1 MEKLKVGL
9 IQMKTHEDA
18 EKNLHR
24 ASEMVCRAAKSGA
37 EIVCLPELFGTRY
50 FPASRNSTVKPER
63 IPGPSSDMLSAAAR
77 ENRVVLVGGSL
88 FESAGGRR
96 YNTSLIFDAKGRLIG
111 KYRKVHV
118 PQDPYFYEKNYFSP
132 GNRYTVVKTEKCRI
146 GVLICFDQWYSE
158 AARINRLMGADI
170 LFYPTAIG
178 TVRGIE
184 QTEGSWKDAWTAV
197 QRGHAIANS
206 LIVACANR
214 TGREGDMNFWGGSF
228 VCDQFGNFIARGGR
242 GEEALIAE
250 CDPGLGRNIEKGWG
264 FLRNRM
270 PSTYGR
276 LVR

>member
-1 MEKLKVGL
+1 MEKLTVGL
-9 IQMKTHEDA
+9 VQMKMHEDA
-18 EKNLHR
+18 ERNLLK
-24 ASEMVCRAAKSGA
+24 ASEMVGKAAGSGA
-37 EIVCLPELFGTRY
+37 EVVCLPELFSTKY
-50 FPASRNSTVKPER
+50 FPASREGDVKPER
-63 IPGPSSDMLSAAAR
+63 IPGRSSELLSATAR

-88 FESAGGRR
+88 FEAAGGRC
-96 YNTSLIFDAKGRLIG
+96 YNTSLIFDSRGRITG
-111 KYRKVHV
+111 RYRKIHI

-132 GNRYTVVKTEKCRI
+132 GSRYTVVKTEKCRI

-178 TVRGIE
+178 TVKGIE
-184 QTEGSWKDAWTAV
+184 QAEGGWRDAWIAV

-206 LIVACANR
+206 MIVACANR
-214 TGREGDMNFWGGSF
+214 TGTEGGMNFWGSSF
-228 VCDQFGNFIARGGR
+228 VCDQFGKFIVKGGR
-242 GEEALIAE
+242 REEVLIAE
-250 CDPGLGRNIEKGWG
+250 CDLGLGRDIERGWG